1 MFQSS
6 EPILEFLLSRLCVYR
21 TFPDLCL
28 PLSCRMVVLW
38 AKSDCVPKADGPGLP
53 YTGHS
58 EQKEHKWLLSLLG
71 GVLNGLLGRHE
82 QC

>member
-6 EPILEFLLSRLCVYR
+6 EPILEFLLSRYCVYW

-28 PLSCRMVVLW
+28 PLSFRMVVLW
-38 AKSDCVPKADGPGLP
+38 AKSDCVPRADGPDLP
-53 YTGHS
+53 CTGHS
-58 EQKEHKWLLSLLG
+58 EQKEHKGLLSLLG
-71 GVLNGLLGRHE
+71 GILNGLLGRHE